1 MTTGTRLV
9 TAEELWAM
17 PNNARRELVR
27 GEVRT
32 MAPAGFDHGAVIM
45 NIGVP
50 LGAYVKA
57 HRLGL
62 VLGAET
68 GFVLKRNP
76 DVVRGADVSFVQASR
91 IPAGGRPVKFW
102 EGAPDLAVEVVSPG
116 DTVEEVEEKVTDYLD
131 AGTRMVWEVHP
142 RRKTVTVHRPGSQP
156 TVLRAGDTLDGS
168 DVVPGFR
175 LVVDQAFE

>member
-17 PNNARRELVR
+17 PNTTRRELVR

-32 MAPAGFDHGAVIM
+32 MAPAGFDHGAVVI
-45 NIGVP
+45 NVSTP
-50 LGAYVKA
+50 LAVYVKA

-76 DVVRGADVSFVQASR
+76 DIVRGADVSFVQASR

-102 EGAPDLAVEVVSPG
+102 EGEPDLAVEVVSPG
-116 DTVEEVEEKVTDYLD
+116 DTADEVEEKVSDYLD
-131 AGTRMVWEVHP
+131 AGTRMVWEVHA
-142 RRKTVTVHRPGSQP
+142 RRKTVIVHRPRSQP
-156 TVLRAGDTLDGS
+156 TILQAGDTLDGG

-175 LVVDQAFE
+175 LPVDDAFG